1 MEKHDLLLIV
11 DATASMANYLAA
23 LNTSLSQI
31 ISISALTG
39 CFSRI
44 GVLAYRDYSNIAT
57 LLEFSEWLD
66 LEPGADPEK
75 QPDIVAFA
83 RRLRATGGGD
93 YPEAAKTALAQAY
106 STMRPDAKTLI
117 LLYADAPP
125 HTAAAALHRKSNAQA
140 EINQL
145 SLSSMYGGFGP
156 SFLDWV
162 SAANALRDG
171 HNNAQVF
178 ALLAPR
184 MDRDDATYYN
194 YLCEITG
201 GACTHLVDSQPDTI
215 SKASVELLLA
225 WMGVDK
231 DSGGVNNSDS
241 DAIGD
246 WTYYVSTEGIHAL
259 ENEEDLNTR
268 RFFPVPYN
276 QKTKV
281 LHNIAKMRLT
291 TDVIKQRLPKKSV
304 PAQNPAGRW
313 AVDKAY
319 RDMASQHLMR
329 IIKEDVVAI
338 AINPVFGALWRAVCK
353 DRTYEQREVLL
364 DKFSKA
370 VGEITDAKKKDLMQE
385 WLEESYNF
393 IAEIQATID
402 SVPEDDQF
410 PCVFLD
416 PTVNFNRSPDKDDT
430 DAPVGNLT
438 RKELLEI
445 SRSCDPRILRRL
457 GRILT
462 QLSYVKDA
470 KSMPKHIVKSDTS
483 QARRIP
489 LVLASERYGS
499 QFWTIMLHTITP
511 GTQLAPRA
519 AALLAALVIRL
530 GIPFLAEIAE
540 REVLSYKDK
549 WNNIEVPETF
559 ATSCMGLLLDANSAH
574 QKTQRGE
581 TAGETSLLNE
591 SDRLLFERLIAFKML
606 EYNLDTPL
614 TARIPWT
621 PNKDVVPMG
630 PVVTCRLCQ
639 YPRSVTLM
647 GPDNQCGVCIGALS
661 GRPNSTGA
669 GVSHADNPDSKM
681 SWVECTVPSCRGQ
694 YVVYDVA
701 GLRCRPKCHYCRLK
715 GTGVSVTAPVVECSK
730 CTNRIIWPEEYRP
743 SSFDVSQFVCTACES
758 GRQTTE
764 DIETSAKALNVE
776 NGTSWLAEDSDK
788 PGESPFTNR
797 SPFYI
802 VSTMG
807 ADGFMRR
814 ISLFPA
820 QDRSFTQRGKQ
831 VRNTNELISTLKV
844 FVDRRKSA
852 RIDCSLCFDSFWPSA
867 LNPACGRRGCLQRIC
882 TTCSGSWYGTNT
894 PGSIINPATLAC
906 PFCRRFPAP
915 QTLAKYGKGVHTVK
929 DLNMAIQNHGSW
941 VYAWCVDCSSA
952 KQFVER
958 DCASGTPPTLQDW
971 TCEECQEQARLAR
984 VDTNTERD
992 IAQIKKIKPCPECGT
1007 MTQKIAG
1014 CGHITCPVEGCGTCW
1029 CYFCGEKVPEDMIY
1043 DHMAMDHGGIFERGE
1058 LGDYPDDE
1066 RDEFDDDDDDDDDDM
1081 MVH

>member
-1 MEKHDLLLIV
+1 MEKHDLLLMV
-11 DATASMANYLAA
+11 DATGSMGSYLAA
-23 LNTSLSQI
+23 LNTSLPQI

-83 RRLRATGGGD
+83 RRLHATGGGD
-93 YPEAAKTALAQAY
+93 YPEAAKTALAHAY
-106 STMRPDAKTLI
+106 SSMRPDAKTLI
-117 LLYADAPP
+117 LFYTDAPP
-125 HTAAAALHRKSNAQA
+125 HTTASALDRKSNAQA
-140 EINQL
+140 EVNQL
-145 SLSSMYGGFGP
+145 SLSFPYGGFGP

-162 SAANALRDG
+162 SAANTLHDG
-171 HNNAQVF
+171 QNKAQVF

-184 MDRDDATYYN
+184 MVRDDATYYN

-201 GACTHLVDSQPDTI
+201 GACIHLVDSQPDTI

-225 WMGVDK
+225 WMGVEKDRGDK
-231 DSGGVNNSDS
+231 TGTHS
-241 DAIGD
+241 DAIGN
-246 WTYYVSTEGIHAL
+246 WTYYASTEGIYAL
-259 ENEEDLNTR
+259 ENEEDQNTR
-268 RFFPVPYN
+268 RFFPVLYA

-281 LHNIAKMRLT
+281 LDNIAEMRLT

-304 PAQNPAGRW
+304 PAQKPADRW

-329 IIKEDVVAI
+329 IIKEDVVSI

-353 DRTYEQREVLL
+353 DRSYEQRVVLL
-364 DKFSKA
+364 DEFSRA
-370 VGEITDAKKKDLMQE
+370 VGEITDPKNKDLMQE

-402 SVPEDDQF
+402 NVPEHEQF

-416 PTVNFNRSPDKDDT
+416 PTVNFKSPDEDDA
-430 DAPVGNLT
+430 DSPVGNLT

-445 SRSCDPRILRRL
+445 SRSCDPRVLRRL

-462 QLSYVKDA
+462 RLTYVKDA
-470 KSMPKHIVKSDTS
+470 KDMPEHIVKSDTS
-483 QARRIP
+483 HARRIP
-489 LVLASERYGS
+489 LALASERYGN
-499 QFWTIMLHTITP
+499 QFWTIMLHTINP

-519 AALLAALVIRL
+519 AALLAALTIRL
-530 GIPFLAEIAE
+530 GIPFLAGIAE
-540 REVLSYKDK
+540 HEVLSYKDK

-559 ATSCMGLLLDANSAH
+559 ATSCMGLLLDANSTHHKAH
-574 QKTQRGE
+574 KGE
-581 TAGETSLLNE
+581 TAAATSLLNE
-591 SDRLLFERLIAFKML
+591 SDRLLFQRLIAFKML
-606 EYNLDTPL
+606 EFNLDTPL

-621 PNKDVVPMG
+621 PSKDIVPMG

-647 GPDNQCGVCIGALS
+647 GPDSQCGVCLEPLP
-661 GRPNSTGA
+661 RNPNGTGI
-669 GVSHADNPDSKM
+669 GVSRADSSESKV
-681 SWVECTVPSCRGQ
+681 SWVECTVPSCRAQ

-701 GLRCRPKCHYCRLK
+701 GLKCRPKCHYCRLK
-715 GTGVSVTAPVVECSK
+715 GTGVSVTAPVVECSQ
-730 CTNRIIWPEEYRP
+730 CTNRIIWPQEYRP
-743 SSFDVSQFVCTACES
+743 SSFDVSQFICTACES
-758 GRQTTE
+758 GRQT
-764 DIETSAKALNVE
+764 IENIEISARALSVE
-776 NGTSWLAEDSDK
+776 NGISWLAVDSDK

-797 SPFYI
+797 SPFHI
-802 VSTMG
+802 ATTMG
-807 ADGFMRR
+807 TDGFMRR

-820 QDRSFTQRGKQ
+820 QDKSFTQRGKL
-831 VRNTNELISTLKV
+831 VRNTDELISTLKL
-844 FVDRRKSA
+844 FVDRRRSA
-852 RIDCSLCFDSFWPSA
+852 RVHCSLCFDSFWPSA

-882 TTCSGSWYGTNT
+882 TACSGSWYGSNT

-929 DLNMAIQNHGSW
+929 DLNVAIQNHGTW
-941 VYAWCVDCSSA
+941 IYAWCTDCSSA
-952 KQFVER
+952 KQLVER
-958 DCASGTPPTLQDW
+958 DCARGTPPTLQDW

-984 VDTNTERD
+984 VDTDTERD
-992 IAQIKKIKPCPECGT
+992 IAQIKKIKPCPTCGT
-1007 MTQKIAG
+1007 MTEKIAG

-1029 CYFCGEKVPEDMIY
+1029 CYFCGEKVPENNIY
-1043 DHMAMDHGGIFERGE
+1043 DHMAMDHGGIFERGD
-1058 LGDYPDDE
+1058 LGDYSEDGL
-1066 RDEFDDDDDDDDDDM
+1066 DEFDDDDM
-1081 MVH
+1081 MVD